1 MIGNMRAAAAGK
13 EAFAMKPETVRYG
26 RLIAPHDGTRCRG
39 YSHLLTG
46 GDAYMRW
53 MMAPR

>member
-1 MIGNMRAAAAGK
+1 
-13 EAFAMKPETVRYG
+13 MKPETVRYG
-26 RLIAPHDGTRCRG
+26 RLIAPHDGTRRRG
-39 YSHLLTG
+39 YSHLLTD